1 MDPEGALIRASAPA
15 RVDLAGGTLDIW
27 PVYLLVERAT
37 TVNAAIAL
45 RAHAEISLCGAA
57 EHHAVARDLGR
68 EARIPAGETG
78 GPGEAPRSASALPLH
93 EAILRHRAPGRPL
106 RVVTWSDVPAG
117 SGLGGSSSL
126 AVALLAGLAR
136 LGGEAIDGAEIVRV
150 AADLE
155 ARVIETLTG
164 TQDHLAA
171 LHGGVA
177 AIGYGPGGATRRTL
191 PVAPRDLE
199 SRGVLAFLGASRASA
214 RANWDMLRR
223 ALDGDGA
230 TRRGLAAVAEI
241 AGRMERALL
250 RGDLDGAARLLG
262 AEWEERRGL
271 SPEVTTPETEIALR
285 AARAAG
291 ALGGKIC
298 GAGGGGALF
307 VMGEPGARDRIDRAL
322 RDLGCRIL
330 EFRLDTTGL
339 AVEGGD
345 LTSPAPS

>member
-1 MDPEGALIRASAPA
+1 MNPEGALIRASAPA

-27 PVYLLVERAT
+27 PLYLLVERAT

-45 RAHAEISLCGAA
+45 RAHAEISPSGAE

-68 EARIPAGETG
+68 EARIPAGEG
-78 GPGEAPRSASALPLH
+78 SGSGEARRSAGALPLH
-93 EAILRHRAPGRPL
+93 EAILRHRAPDRPL

-126 AVALLAGLAR
+126 TVALLAGLDR
-136 LGGEAIDGAEIVRV
+136 VRGDVIDGGEIVRL

-171 LHGGVA
+171 VHGGVT
-177 AIGYGPGGATRRTL
+177 AIGYGPGGATRRPL
-191 PVAPRDLE
+191 PVDPRDLE
-199 SRGVLAFLGASRASA
+199 SRGILAFLGASRASA
-214 RANWDMLRR
+214 RANWDMVRR

-230 TRRGLAAVAEI
+230 ARRGLTAIAEI

-250 RGDLDGAARLLG
+250 RGDFDTAARLLG
-262 AEWEERRGL
+262 SEWEERRGL
-271 SPEVTTPETEIALR
+271 SPEVTTPETEAALR
-285 AARAAG
+285 VARAAG

-307 VMGEPGARDRIDRAL
+307 VMGEPGARDRIERTL
-322 RDLGCRIL
+322 REFGCRIL

-339 AVEGGD
+339 IVEGGG
-345 LTSPAPS
+345 L